1 MGGQVHNL
9 ATPESLLATSERTL
23 GELELASL
31 ARASNLGKAIREEMF
46 LWAEEYAK
54 AMVAR
59 WVRDNRE
66 RLIAAARKGPED
78 ADRLFD
84 SLIGRE

>member
-1 MGGQVHNL
+1 MHNFV
-9 ATPESLLATSERTL
+9 TPESLLALSGRTL

-66 RLIAAARKGPED
+66 RLLEAARDGATD
-78 ADRLFD
+78 VNGLFD
-84 SLIGRE
+84 SLIGRQ